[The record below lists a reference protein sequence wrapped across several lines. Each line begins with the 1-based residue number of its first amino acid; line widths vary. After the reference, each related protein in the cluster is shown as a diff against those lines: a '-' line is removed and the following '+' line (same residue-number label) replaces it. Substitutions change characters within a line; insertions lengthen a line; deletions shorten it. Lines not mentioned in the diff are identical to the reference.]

1 MTWMFFFQLPAQFVT
16 SAFGSNVNYVISKQ
30 WFVVLLIVD
39 YKIYTA
45 VLIQFVCAHVY
56 EFVII
61 LRYS

>member
-1 MTWMFFFQLPAQFVT
+1 MFFFHQPAQFVT
-16 SAFGSNVNYVISKQ
+16 NAFGSFVNYVISKQ
-30 WFVVLLIVD
+30 WFAALLIVD

-45 VLIQFVCAHVY
+45 ALIQFVCSHVY